1 MLRTK
6 LTTALGIKHPVI
18 LAGMDEAAGPELV
31 AAVSNA
37 GGMGVVGGALYT
49 PKQLK
54 ELLDGVKVQEP
65 VWMRENR
72 AHQRQAR
79 LHRPNLPFG
88 VNLLVAQ
95 IGGNAR
101 KTNVRM
107 MTRLEASR

>member
-54 ELLDGVKVQEP
+54 ELLDGVKVQSRSGCGRIELI
-65 VWMRENR
+65 ND
-72 AHQRQAR
+72 R
-79 LHRPNLPFG
+79 LDC
-88 VNLLVAQ
+88 
-95 IGGNAR
+95 I
-101 KTNVRM
+101 VRICH
-107 MTRLEASR
+107 LE